1 MSENSLSSKKN
12 LLQFITYAL
21 IGGSNLI
28 INFIII
34 NILSHITNIYSAVNT
49 HSTIMLYLFEVTAF
63 IIYSING
70 YYLNKKFTFK
80 VNKSSY
86 IKYAFVLGTS
96 AFLNIN
102 IFVYLTMHNIVNLPI
117 KLWFNLSKLTASMTV
132 GIMTFLINKFFIFQ
146 VKTT

>member
-1 MSENSLSSKKN
+1 MLEDNLSTKKN
-12 LLQFITYAL
+12 LLQFITY
-21 IGGSNLI
+21 
-28 INFIII
+28 
-34 NILSHITNIYSAVNT
+34 
-49 HSTIMLYLFEVTAF
+49 AF

-96 AFLNIN
+96 AFFNTN
-102 IFVYLTMHNIVNLPI
+102 IFIYLTAYNIFNFPI

-132 GIMTFLINKFFIFQ
+132 GILTFLINKFFIFQ